1 MSKGLH
7 IHTKVY
13 IVVVDLTKSS
23 SIAALY
29 VVHTHIH
36 THTAEAGKVERK
48 CCEKGQ
54 KTHMPYKLTHT
65 MLLCFHLLFA
75 CRFVGSVCRVCG
87 ARRNLLGL
95 VFKAPLKLLFLHVF
109 FLCKFTS
116 FQQIVIIIYIH
127 IHILVKIHLKYFLQL
142 LLFHLLVFLS

>member
-23 SIAALY
+23 SIAALH

-65 MLLCFHLLFA
+65 MLFVYPFTFRLSLIALSVLFVEY
-75 CRFVGSVCRVCG
+75 VGQEEIC
-87 ARRNLLGL
+87 L
-95 VFKAPLKLLFLHVF
+95 VWFLRH
-109 FLCKFTS
+109 
-116 FQQIVIIIYIH
+116 H
-127 IHILVKIHLKYFLQL
+127 
-142 LLFHLLVFLS
+142 

>member
-23 SIAALY
+23 SIAALH

-36 THTAEAGKVERK
+36 KHTAEAGKVERK

-65 MLLCFHLLFA
+65 MLFVFPFTFA
-75 CRFVGSVCRVCG
+75 YGSVCRVCG

-127 IHILVKIHLKYFLQL
+127 IHILVKIHLKYFL
-142 LLFHLLVFLS
+142 